1 MKTQMVLITDMNF
14 RTLAVFL
21 LITSLLIMIAF
32 LAPQV
37 EIFCEVRN
45 TYYKGNVL
53 KLVRINF
60 LRFNAFQSNTFDLH
74 DVFLNMSNDLKTINS
89 SILIIHGICCSLEYE
104 IISP

>member
-21 LITSLLIMIAF
+21 LITSLLIMIAS

-37 EIFCEVRN
+37 EIFCVVRN